1 LTVPSHTEKHTMHS
15 IPHRANN
22 THPRYLLRPQLLT
35 R

>member
-1 LTVPSHTEKHTMHS
+1 MHS